1 MTWEQTVESALVSGA
16 TLRRAV
22 QKFDGDARTFEMWLE
37 TNRVA
42 IRLFGYPVDAA
53 LPGKVMAGLGSL
65 ASAVAVVAFRL
76 SDASL

>member
-1 MTWEQTVESALVSGA
+1 MFPGFD
-16 TLRRAV
+16 LRNEICRNHA
-22 QKFDGDARTFEMWLE
+22 G
-37 TNRVA
+37 
-42 IRLFGYPVDAA
+42 LFGYPVDAA